1 MACCLTAPSHYLN
14 QCWLSL
20 VRLCGIHL
28 RAIQQR
34 APKYLFH
41 IISLKIRLSKLL
53 PLFPGANELKTHP
66 DSSGVANDCVFTGDI
81 CGTGGRRVQ
90 SCQLQRI
97 GYCCEK
103 MDPTLTGRTT
113 GYRPLDMSKHCT
125 LNRILWDTFDT
136 LDSQDSG
143 LWYLYGATPSATIV
157 MTYSTSHDDH
167 LIFVISGTTV
177 LILKLDPSYYCF
189 QTQVP

>member
-1 MACCLTAPSHYLN
+1 MKVESLYKTLHSLKCIYKCPPFLFRLQCVNSLWSSDAIWQHRSGSPLAQVMACCLTAPSHYLN

-20 VRLCGIHL
+20 VRFCGIHL

-34 APKYLFH
+34 APKYLFY

-113 GYRPLDMSKHCT
+113 G
-125 LNRILWDTFDT
+125 
-136 LDSQDSG
+136 
-143 LWYLYGATPSATIV
+143 
-157 MTYSTSHDDH
+157 
-167 LIFVISGTTV
+167 
-177 LILKLDPSYYCF
+177 
-189 QTQVP
+189 